1 MKSLTYG
8 EVTIEDIRHIIES
21 RLQST
26 YYDSVEITVGTD
38 SQSFSDHTKMVDVI
52 AIRLGNN
59 GGFFFYET
67 ECVNL
72 IKNLHQKISWET
84 SKSINLATTLFEEL
98 QKSNSEIIRNTPIKV
113 HIDIGVN
120 GPTNKLIN
128 EIVGWV
134 SSAGFSYEIKP
145 HSFAASTIANRISK

>member
-8 EVTIEDIRHIIES
+8 EVTIEEIRNIIES
-21 RLQST
+21 RLQNK

-38 SQSFSDHTKMVDVI
+38 SQSFSNYTKMVDVI
-52 AIRLGNN
+52 VIRLGNN
-59 GGFFFYET
+59 GGFFFYEI
-67 ECVNL
+67 EYVNL

-84 SKSINLATTLFEEL
+84 SRSVSLATMLFEEL
-98 QKSNSEIIRNTPIKV
+98 QKSDIEILRNTSITV

-134 SSAGFSYEIKP
+134 SSAGFTCEIKP
-145 HSFAASTIANRISK
+145 DSFAASTVANRISK